1 MVSHLGAESNFAQNA
16 WATVS
21 VRAVLKAAYDKDCR
35 LHHCREAEPNRSLS
49 YQVYVGPLVPERF
62 ETAYES
68 RQ

>member
-1 MVSHLGAESNFAQNA
+1 MVSHLGAESDFARNG
-16 WATVS
+16 WVTVS

-35 LHHCREAEPNRSLS
+35 LHHCREAERDRSLS
-49 YQVYVGPLVPERF
+49 YQLSVGPLVPERF